1 MIGLDIT
8 DVGRRVRLIEACR
21 VSAAAIEMKLCRCPP
36 DNAEQLANLR
46 RKMLEAAAKL
56 ERREP

>member
-1 MIGLDIT
+1 MIGLDVT
-8 DVGRRVRLIEACR
+8 DVGRLVRMIEACR
-21 VSAAAIEMKLCRCPP
+21 VSAAAIEMRLCRCPP
-36 DNAEQLANLR
+36 PNAEALARLR